1 MIATLT
7 VMSSWVRLGSFPLV
21 GISLWFPSNVF
32 HPNTSHLPSHLSSYL
47 PSPVRVAVTPTKVSS
62 TNMAPLYQRAI
73 VLANKFEEFN
83 LEHIRR
89 EHNGRADTLANMA
102 MDSRWSGSRK
112 GRIVSPETN
121 LLGAGAGARVGA
133 GAVDA

>member
-1 MIATLT
+1 MFAGASFEHVRDAYRYEL
-7 VMSSWVRLGSFPLV
+7 MGSSSQFPACRHFL
-21 GISLWFPSNVF
+21 VF
-32 HPNTSHLPSHLSSYL
+32 HLIASRL
-47 PSPVRVAVTPTKVSS
+47 PSPVRVAVTSTKVSS

-73 VLANKFEEFN
+73 MLAKKFEEFN

-112 GRIVSPETN
+112 GRIVFPGTN
-121 LLGAGAGARVGA
+121 LLGAGAGAGA